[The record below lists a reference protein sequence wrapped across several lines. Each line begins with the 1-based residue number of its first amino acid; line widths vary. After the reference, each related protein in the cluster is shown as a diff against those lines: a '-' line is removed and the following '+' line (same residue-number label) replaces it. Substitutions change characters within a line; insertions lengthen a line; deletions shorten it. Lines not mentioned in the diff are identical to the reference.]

1 MKPFLLAMYPILKSY
16 ENSKAS
22 FELLKVIITDSLKQT
37 PRDIDTNWLKITQP
51 PHDNG
56 LLRKFTAPDIK
67 QMQSDLNSNSNLD
80 GMDFTYSVLKFQI
93 SELHKMENK
102 QLKDPV
108 RYFGVTSETEHD
120 WYNFTALSVLE
131 CGLACTIDNKDNLEN
146 MDWSII
152 GKLLEDGRIYE

>member
-1 MKPFLLAMYPILKSY
+1 MSISDFQQFIYNQIEAKKDRDLKPFLLAMYPILKSY

-67 QMQSDLNSNSNLD
+67 QMQSDLN
-80 GMDFTYSVLKFQI
+80 F
-93 SELHKMENK
+93 
-102 QLKDPV
+102 
-108 RYFGVTSETEHD
+108 TSETEHD